1 MVLSDVRCTLISLVI
16 GHISLV
22 LRLIDGV
29 GVVDGLLRRWGSVLV
44 VEERLVRD
52 IRVGIIL
59 VIHSDNNIM

>member
-1 MVLSDVRCTLISLVI
+1 MVLSDVRCTLISLVL

-29 GVVDGLLRRWGSVLV
+29 GVVDGLLWRWRSVLV